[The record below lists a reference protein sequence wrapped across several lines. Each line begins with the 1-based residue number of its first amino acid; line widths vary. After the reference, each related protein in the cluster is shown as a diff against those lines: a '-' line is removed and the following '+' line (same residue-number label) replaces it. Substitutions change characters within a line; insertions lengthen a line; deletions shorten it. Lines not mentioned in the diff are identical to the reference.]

1 MYHDVQGRH
10 GAGKVVIR
18 SAPSGTGIIAGGA
31 IRAVFEMLGLQDVV
45 AKSIGSSNPYNMVR
59 ATFDG
64 LTRQLS
70 PKQIAN
76 RRDKKINS
84 FILKKDT
91 KSHDIKKEDLG
102 ESSDKKA

>member
-1 MYHDVQGRH
+1 MQGRH

-64 LTRQLS
+64 LKRQLS

-84 FILKKDT
+84 FISKIDT